1 MLLER
6 KSTELPSLKDWSDF
20 GKRFLLVFGAL
31 FFLAGVIFFFAF
43 NWNGLHRYSKL
54 SLVSIGLVAIN
65 ITYTRNFEKLWI
77 RELLGALAFFF
88 VGQIL
93 LVFGQIYQT
102 GANAYDLFFGWA
114 VFSVLLVAVSG
125 SPVVWFLWIF
135 LLNLTF
141 DLYWEQVLRFTPPV
155 WAVYSASVLNLIA
168 LFIYEFRIRLKKN
181 LLRSAWFSPLILVIA
196 LGWLN
201 FGSNQSIF
209 FLREDN
215 QIALPYVLVTIF
227 SLGGLYAFYRFFIY
241 DLACLSFVL
250 LSGLALVFSLYI
262 KYLTGGDMVGNTFLG
277 FFIIM
282 GLTTGM
288 VVHLLQIRKEH
299 SGSESK

>member
-6 KSTELPSLKDWSDF
+6 KQTGLPDANDWSDF
-20 GKRFLLVFGAL
+20 GKRFLLVFGSL

-54 SLVSIGLVAIN
+54 ILVSFGLLAVN
-65 ITYTRNFEKLWI
+65 IAYTRDFTKHWI
-77 RELLGALAFFF
+77 RELLGVLAFFF

-114 VFSVLLVAVSG
+114 VFSALLVSISG
-125 SPVVWFLWIF
+125 SPVVWFLWIL
-135 LLNLTF
+135 LLNITF
-141 DLYWEQVLRFTPPV
+141 DLYWEQVLAFSPPL
-155 WAVYSASVLNLIA
+155 WAIYLALIFNLAALSA
-168 LFIYEFRIRLKKN
+168 YEFWIRFKTKGE
-181 LLRSAWFSPLILVIA
+181 RSAWFAPTILVIA

-201 FGSNQSIF
+201 FGSNRTLF
-209 FLREDN
+209 FLFEDKVESVYLL
-215 QIALPYVLVTIF
+215 ITVV
-227 SLGGLYAFYRFFIY
+227 SLAGLYSFYRFFIY
-241 DLACLSFVL
+241 DLACLSFTL
-250 LSGLALVFSLYI
+250 LSALVFVFSLYI
-262 KYLTGGDMVGNTFLG
+262 KYLTNEAIGDFFLG
-277 FFIIM
+277 FFIII

-299 SGSESK
+299 SGEETK